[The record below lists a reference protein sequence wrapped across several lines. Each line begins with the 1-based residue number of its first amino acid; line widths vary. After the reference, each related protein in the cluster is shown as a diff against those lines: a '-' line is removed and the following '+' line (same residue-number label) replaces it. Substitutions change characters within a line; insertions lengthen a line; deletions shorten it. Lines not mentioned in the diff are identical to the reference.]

1 MKTKSSLIVVAA
13 GIIAILCASVNSH
26 LAYGAAVSN
35 EPIDIKLEDT
45 PLDVAIQTIAE
56 MAGINVYIDQKIRAP
71 VIGADGRAHTN
82 IVSIRWNN
90 ITPTNAFKALINNF
104 GLVATYDAETGV
116 TRISIKDPTA
126 LEPLQTTV
134 VDLKYANPT
143 SIVEIVKSTLSQRGR
158 IIPDT
163 RTSQLVVLA
172 PESELHQITNLIAQL
187 DSPLH
192 QILIEARFIE
202 TSKNPKS
209 IKGIDWSGTLGE
221 QKFSFGNG
229 ITTGRTDTQAPGTP
243 VTTTSTLPSGRTMT
257 STFTPEYTSQ
267 TALST
272 IIGAGGISAD
282 TTRGW
287 FPHTAFLNADGVKAV
302 LSFLNTENDIE
313 SIATPRA
320 VTLEGNKV
328 ELSVVQYV
336 PVFEEQQGAL
346 VAGGAQP
353 PTVKPN
359 YDLTVG
365 VDKTPLNKVGVTLIV
380 TPRVVGTN
388 AVQLQ
393 LEPTIS
399 IKEPIPERLT
409 LGGKVNE
416 SPIFTQRKIT
426 TLATVPNQHTLVLG
440 GLLNH
445 QTTKTYS
452 KVPLLGDIPI
462 LGYAFRRD
470 SKEKNKRNL
479 LIFVTPT
486 IVSEEDYQKPT
497 PSSTNFLKT
506 KPLERPDIEE
516 PAWETGAPKDKTRSL
531 F

>member
-1 MKTKSSLIVVAA
+1 MKTITTLLVAIVGISLLANLCSNNATGATAA
-13 GIIAILCASVNSH
+13 
-26 LAYGAAVSN
+26 N
-35 EPIDIKLEDT
+35 EPTDIKLEDT
-45 PLDVAIQTIAE
+45 PLDVAIQTLAE
-56 MAGINVYIDQKIRAP
+56 MAGINIYIDQKVKMP
-71 VIGADGRAHTN
+71 VVGADGRAHTN
-82 IVSIRWNN
+82 LVSLRWNN
-90 ITPTNAFKALINNF
+90 ITPTNAFLALIKNY
-104 GLVATYDAETGV
+104 GLVANYDAQTGV
-116 TRISIKDPTA
+116 TSITVKDPTA
-126 LEPLQTTV
+126 LEPLQTVV

-143 SIVEIVKSTLSQRGR
+143 GIVDIVKTTLSQRSR

-163 RTSQLVVLA
+163 RTSQLVVMA
-172 PESELHQITNLIAQL
+172 PQSEIAQLTNLIAEL

-209 IKGIDWSGTLGE
+209 IKGIDWSGTLNE
-221 QKFSFGNG
+221 QNFSFGNG
-229 ITTGRTDTQAPGTP
+229 VTTGQTDTRTPGTP
-243 VTTTSTLPSGRTMT
+243 VTATTTLPSGRTMT

-272 IIGAGGISAD
+272 LVGAGGISAD

-320 VTLEGNKV
+320 VTLEGNQV

-336 PVFEEQQGAL
+336 PIFEEQQGAL

-365 VDKTPLNKVGVTLIV
+365 ADRTPLNKVGVTLIV

-388 AVQLQ
+388 AVQLK
-393 LEPTIS
+393 LDPTIS
-399 IKEPIPERLT
+399 VKEPIPERLT

-445 QTTKTYS
+445 QTTKSYS

-486 IVSEEDYQKPT
+486 IVSEEDYQKPM

-506 KPLERPDIEE
+506 KPIERPDIEE
-516 PAWETGAPKDKTRSL
+516 PAWDSGAPKDKSRSL